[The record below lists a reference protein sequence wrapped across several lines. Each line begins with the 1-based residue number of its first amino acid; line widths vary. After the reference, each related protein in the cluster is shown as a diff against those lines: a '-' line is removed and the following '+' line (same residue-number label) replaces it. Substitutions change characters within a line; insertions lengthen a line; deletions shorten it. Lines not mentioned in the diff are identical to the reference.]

1 MHESLQEASEE
12 LKRADH
18 LIYVSLKYTRT
29 ADVIKSIIERFVNA
43 YDLMT
48 QSLLKKKVEEGIL
61 DSVPASPLERANMV
75 MEFFPDEK
83 AKQNMDLYL
92 LMRKIATAAFDRS
105 QEFRR
110 HVTMTAKMKDGTE
123 IAVDIDKVYEQ
134 YKIIKDFFLY
144 VTQIVGGAS
153 ND

>member
-1 MHESLQEASEE
+1 MLESLQEAGDE

-29 ADVIKSIIERFVNA
+29 VDVIKNIIERFINA
-43 YDLMT
+43 YDFLT
-48 QSLLKKKVEEGIL
+48 NALLKKKIDEGAL
-61 DSVPASPLERANMV
+61 EKLPTSPLERAEDV
-75 MEFFPDEK
+75 VKFFPDEK
-83 AKQNMDLYL
+83 VKQNMDIYL
-92 LMRKIATAAFDRS
+92 LFRKISTADFDRS

-123 IAVDIDKVYEQ
+123 ILVDIDKLYEH
-134 YKIIKDFFLY
+134 YKIIKEFFNFVRQTLGD
-144 VTQIVGGAS
+144 TA